1 MPLVPPDFLRPLLE
15 RPVAVFGAGV
25 SGQGVRELL
34 GTLGIA
40 AVVYDRQGGGDR
52 TDFAASDA
60 GRHRLVVYSPGFA
73 PEHPWL
79 VAAHAGGCRCL
90 GELDFASLFW
100 HGRIV
105 AVTGTNGKT
114 TLTEFLTHAL
124 CAAGERAVAVGN
136 VGHAFSHAVLLDNSD
151 YSLAVCEVSS
161 FQAETLEHLRANAT
175 VWTNFA
181 EDHLE
186 RHGDMAAYFD
196 AKHRLL
202 HCTPSGRFWVGSS
215 VAAWAD
221 RLGRHLPAVAVV
233 ATVRLAPDPRLA
245 GTVFAEYPQ
254 RENFALAAALWAS
267 TPHPVE
273 GLFAAA
279 RTFRLGRH
287 RLARVA
293 EIAGV
298 TYWNDSKATNFHAV
312 HGALARFD
320 RPVLLIAGGRAKG
333 GDIRGFAA
341 SLRDRVAHLFLIG
354 ETAGEL
360 AAGAAA
366 AGVPHTACGTSL
378 PAAVAAATRLARP
391 GDHVLLS
398 PAFASFDMFRN
409 YEDRGDQFEA
419 LVRAAALPASPVSN
433 LS

>member
-25 SGQGVRELL
+25 SGRGARELL
-34 GTLGIA
+34 TALGA
-40 AVVYDRQGGGDR
+40 AVVVYDRQGGGER
-52 TDFAASDA
+52 PDFAAADA
-60 GRHRLVVYSPGFA
+60 ARHRLVVYSPGFA
-73 PEHPWL
+73 PAHPWL
-79 VAAHAGGCRCL
+79 EAARAGGCACL
-90 GELDFASLFW
+90 GELDFAALFW
-100 HGRIV
+100 RGRLV

-114 TLTEFLTHAL
+114 TLTEFLTHAFR
-124 CAAGERAVAVGN
+124 AAGERAVAVGN
-136 VGHAFSHAVLLDNSD
+136 VGHAFSQATRLAHGADA
-151 YSLAVCEVSS
+151 LAVCEVSS
-161 FQAETLEHLRANAT
+161 FQAETLEHLRPAAT
-175 VWTNFA
+175 LWTNFA
-181 EDHLE
+181 EDHLD
-186 RHGDMAAYFD
+186 RHGTMAAYFD

-202 HCTPSGRFWVGSS
+202 PRTPAGRSWVGSS
-215 VAAWAD
+215 VTAWAQ
-221 RLGRHLPAVAVV
+221 RLARRLPAAAGV
-233 ATVRLAPDPRLA
+233 TTDGLPPEPRLA

-254 RENFALAAALWAS
+254 RENFALAAALWDT
-267 TPHPVE
+267 TPHASAV
-273 GLFAAA
+273 LFAAA

-333 GDIRGFAA
+333 GDLPGFAA
-341 SLRDRVAHLFLIG
+341 SLRGRVAHLFLIG
-354 ETAGEL
+354 ETAAEL

-366 AGVPHTACGTSL
+366 AGVPHTQCGASL
-378 PAAVAAATRLARP
+378 PAAVAQATRLARP

-419 LVRAAALPASPVSN
+419 LVRAAAGAPSPVTS
-433 LS
+433 SS